1 MSNFLAEGSVAACE
15 HRLLTRPRTRSDPRP
30 GEWAAWMT
38 RLWFDGPKGPACADV
53 VRRFVAGEI
62 GDDRPDDD

>member
-1 MSNFLAEGSVAACE
+1 MDRA
-15 HRLLTRPRTRSDPRP
+15 
-30 GEWAAWMT
+30 EWAAWMT

-62 GDDRPDDD
+62 GGDVSVEVE

>member
-1 MSNFLAEGSVAACE
+1 MSDAPMDRA
-15 HRLLTRPRTRSDPRP
+15 
-30 GEWAAWMT
+30 EWAAWMT

-62 GDDRPDDD
+62 EVVEREPRGDVWR